1 MSLVLVRST
10 QYLESR
16 QSLVPGLLGLYSART
31 RRIFPQH
38 GAARIDDRDTCFH
51 DRTHALLVLSLY
63 SGRALH
69 RTNLDFHLVPS
80 LYQLCQPSCSKGLGN
95 IVLGVYSRCWL
106 VIAGRETDFN
116 CIAGAA
122 AGRWEMVAIV
132 LLPLSTYHP
141 HTPFSSTYVLQV
153 QQDKAAGETRGCSR
167 GDPVTMT
174 TTQQSAFSMA
184 SSVAPVD
191 VQQAGSG
198 QGGGGRPGNQQQ
210 PGGGVAG
217 LSPAATVTV
226 VTNPS
231 QVQAIVAAA
240 AAAANTV
247 TITPVGHQSLQQNG
261 SIEVSLDSPEDSN
274 GGGASN
280 GSVGS
285 GGASQVTAQVVVS
298 SGAEAASAGAEQGGA
313 GAATI
318 VGSPHYI
325 TVTAVS
331 EGDAVGTDAVAQ
343 GVHPTYVQYVEGSAD
358 QAIYAATNGQMAYP
372 VYTVG
377 ETGTMYT
384 PATGQYYTGNSTA
397 VTYSQVAGSLAQGG
411 AAGQLLAQ
419 GNGAYLIQQGVDP
432 ETAHS
437 IIAAQRASPQTVA
450 ADGSGGVAYMVPGNS
465 NPSSMDGDGH
475 PSLSHATRVSPATV
489 QWLLENYET
498 AEGVSLPRSTLYNH
512 YLRHCNEHKLDPV
525 NAASF
530 GKLIRS
536 VFLGLRTRRLGT
548 RGNSKYHYYGIR
560 VKPSSS
566 LNQLSE
572 DGTSLSS
579 GRQQGGSS
587 QKRFKFLPGS
597 GQKMEGQYE
606 QGGGGNN
613 TSSNHSSSAS
623 PPQHH
628 QYLGDGA
635 GAIPDFP
642 EIDFSPGLSLPEDCT
657 LEDVDTLR
665 NCNIFRTKLYLLCKC
680 PPVLLFVRRVDY
692 LFYQNLVEVLIP
704 DVLRPIPSKKSG
716 VVRHVV
722 SYIISP
728 VCVSGSLTQAIRNFA
743 KGLESWLT
751 QAMQGC
757 PEEMMHIKVSAVS
770 AFAQTLRRYTS
781 LNHLAQAARAVLQNS
796 AQINQMLV
804 DLNRVDF
811 HNVQEQLANALVV
824 LSSTAEDGE
833 IEVRI
838 SASWVCQCDDDVVQR
853 LEADF
858 KVTLQQQNSLEQ
870 WAAWLK
876 GVVTQIL
883 KPYEGKP
890 NFSKA
895 ARQFLLKWSFYSVAI
910 FYYSSMVIRDLTL
923 RSAASFGSFHLIR
936 LLYDEY
942 MFFLIEHQV
951 ALETG
956 ETPIAVM
963 GEKFNNNPSS
973 VSGYSQPQSSCNGGM
988 ALTMGLPMETKLLPG
1003 TTLLLTSSDVGHHS
1017 TTKRLKIS

>member
-38 GAARIDDRDTCFH
+38 GAACIDDRDTCFH

-122 AGRWEMVAIV
+122 AGCWEMVAIV

-657 LEDVDTLR
+657 LEDAFLDAVVNLEFQTVESLWREFWRSQDNNNGDECEEEKYLSK
-665 NCNIFRTKLYLLCKC
+665 TKLYLLCKC

-704 DVLRPIPSKKSG
+704 DVLRPIPS
-716 VVRHVV
+716 
-722 SYIISP
+722 
-728 VCVSGSLTQAIRNFA
+728 SLTQAIRNFA

-811 HNVQEQLANALVV
+811 HNVQEQ
-824 LSSTAEDGE
+824 
-833 IEVRI
+833 
-838 SASWVCQCDDDVVQR
+838 ASWVCQCDDDVVQR

-895 ARQFLLKWSFYSVAI
+895 ARQFLLKWSF
-910 FYYSSMVIRDLTL
+910 YSSMVIRDLTL